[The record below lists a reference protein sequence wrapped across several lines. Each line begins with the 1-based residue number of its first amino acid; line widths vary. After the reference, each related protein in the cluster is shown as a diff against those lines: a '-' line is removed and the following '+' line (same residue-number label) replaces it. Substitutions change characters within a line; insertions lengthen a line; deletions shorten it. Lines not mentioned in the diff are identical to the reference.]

1 MVFYRVEPLD
11 CTNGLARIQKKHK
24 NDQAREMKKKTI
36 REEAAWRYKLLILLG
51 LVTLFTILKMFTLP
65 ILLPLLTLLITL
77 LILVKQLWDKKAIMP
92 L

>member
-1 MVFYRVEPLD
+1 MIKPEK
-11 CTNGLARIQKKHK
+11 QK
-24 NDQAREMKKKTI
+24 NTI

-77 LILVKQLWDKKAIMP
+77 LILFKQLWDKKAIMP